1 MQIQIKWTFL
11 STTSNRTF
19 QQNCLFPFKIL
30 FQMTKKY
37 PFLSTHL
44 FVKLYD
50 ERDSPQVISNCWKRI
65 EVRVGPSPPDGLSI
79 PAFPIYAETAG
90 HIRESVRW
98 LNWMYGGILR
108 PEDVYRSIEQQSAV
122 YFNLIQQNALISKPI
137 STANM
142 VCYFIIISRQHSNLI
157 FFVRSSSSLKDG
169 ISWDYWLSCCSS

>member
-1 MQIQIKWTFL
+1 
-11 STTSNRTF
+11 
-19 QQNCLFPFKIL
+19 
-30 FQMTKKY
+30 MTKKY

-142 VCYFIIISRQHSNLI
+142 VCYFIIISRQHSNVIIFCEKFLLHLKKWILI
-157 FFVRSSSSLKDG
+157 VQYFLKRWYFLRLLIKQLIKSRWFFYAFPLSGLDG
-169 ISWDYWLSCCSS
+169 NL